1 MQVNPLIL
9 PGLIAS
15 SITLLLAIRVYTEN
29 KNKMQNKIFTLL
41 MICFFILSL
50 SSFLSNLLT
59 DDTYILLI
67 GRVFY
72 FAGIYSPVFFLHFSL
87 IFPNASLSKRSLYFL
102 ISQYF
107 ICFLFYIYF
116 IYNSSVADIAKTK
129 YGTHFYFNS
138 QTFFIGF
145 YISFMLLLTV
155 ASTFY
160 RYRNV
165 KTIIEKQQ
173 INNIFY
179 GGSIAIIVV
188 IAHIVLLYFDVKTY
202 YMIPLAVSI
211 FSLFIA
217 AAILKFK
224 LFLYKPM
231 EDLLLEKDK
240 VALLSRDNLEKEVEA
255 RTAALISSNENLEN
269 KILELERT
277 QLELKKTVHDK
288 ELLLKEVHH
297 RVKNNLQ
304 IISSLIYLQNRK
316 IDDKKLIE
324 ILNEVNTRIQSMSL
338 VHERIYKSNQFE
350 KINLKEYAQTIVNE
364 LISVYNIDTQDIKV
378 TINIDKD
385 IFLTMDTSI
394 LTGLILNELITNAM
408 KHAFP
413 NNSNGKIYIESES
426 NEKEIVIIVKDNG
439 IGLPKDIDIQHTKT
453 LGLQLVNNLVRQLG
467 GHLELENSGNT
478 IFKMYVPK
486 EHTKGETL

>member
-41 MICFFILSL
+41 MVCFFILSL
-50 SSFLSNLLT
+50 ASFLINLLT
-59 DDTYILLI
+59 EDTYILLI
-67 GRVFY
+67 GRIFY

-87 IFPNASLSKRSLYFL
+87 IFPNAALSKRSLYFL

-107 ICFLFYIYF
+107 ICFLLYVYL

-129 YGTHFYFNS
+129 YGNHFYFNS

-155 ASTFY
+155 VSTFY
-160 RYRNV
+160 RYRTV

-255 RTAALISSNENLEN
+255 RTSALISSNENLEN

-277 QLELKKTVHDK
+277 QLELKKTVQDK

-316 IDDKKLIE
+316 IDDKKLID

-338 VHERIYKSNQFE
+338 VHERIYKSNQFK

-378 TINIDKD
+378 TINIDKG

-439 IGLPKDIDIQHTKT
+439 FGLPKDIDIQHTKT

-467 GHLELENSGNT
+467 GHLEIETGGHT

-486 EHTKGETL
+486 EQTKGEA